1 MFHLSPRAR
10 ALSLLAT
17 AAVVLGIAACSDDDD
32 PVVASDPVFVATLA
46 GANERPNPVTT
57 AASGTATVTVSGGTA
72 TYVVT
77 YSGIN
82 GTPTGSHI
90 HAPGNATQTAGV
102 IVDFPRTTA
111 TAGTGTLTG
120 SFTAADIRAPA
131 GQTPM
136 SMDSLVAL
144 MRTGNAYVNVHTSVN
159 AGGEIRGQLNPR

>member
-1 MFHLSPRAR
+1 MPLLSARAR
-10 ALSLLAT
+10 AISLLA
-17 AAVVLGIAACSDDDD
+17 AATVAGVAACDDDDD
-32 PVVASDPVFVATLA
+32 PVVATDPVFVATLS

-57 AASGTATVTVSGGTA
+57 TATGTATVTVSGATA
-72 TYVVT
+72 SYVVT
-77 YSGIN
+77 YVGIN

-90 HAPGNATQTAGV
+90 HAPGSAAQTAGV

-120 SFTAADIRAPA
+120 SFTAADIRAPS
-131 GQTPM
+131 GQAPM

>member
-1 MFHLSPRAR
+1 MSHPFPRAR
-10 ALSLLAT
+10 ALALLAT
-17 AAVVLGIAACSDDDD
+17 TAVVLGVAACDDDD
-32 PVVASDPVFVATLA
+32 EPAAAAAPVFVATLA
-46 GANERPNPVTT
+46 GANERPNPVATT
-57 AASGTATVTVSGGTA
+57 ASGSATVTVSGGTA

-77 YSGIN
+77 YAGIN

-120 SFTAADIRAPA
+120 SFTAADIRAPS

-136 SMDSLVAL
+136 SMDSLVTL
-144 MRTGNAYVNVHTSVN
+144 MRGGNAYVNVHTSVN